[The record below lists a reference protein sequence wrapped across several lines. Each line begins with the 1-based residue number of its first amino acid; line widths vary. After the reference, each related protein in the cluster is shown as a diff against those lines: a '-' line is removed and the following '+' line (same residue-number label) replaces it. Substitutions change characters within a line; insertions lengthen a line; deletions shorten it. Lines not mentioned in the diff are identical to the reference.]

1 MVIDMSRMTRASDRS
16 RALATAALAVCALA
30 GCNPAVAIMG
40 AGAVATTAAVQE
52 RPVDRKFSD
61 VETESTINANLAG
74 QSPEMFR
81 RVGVEVIEGRVVLT
95 GAVSTVDQRMSA
107 EQAAWSAPGTR
118 DVANELTI
126 DGDPSFARYSQ
137 DLWITTQLSGRLLA
151 DEDIMSVN
159 YNIETHRGVVH
170 LIGIARSQAELDKV
184 TGIAARVPGVKQVVS
199 HVILADDPRR
209 RAA

>member
-1 MVIDMSRMTRASDRS
+1 MVIDMSKMTRAPGRWT
-16 RALATAALAVCALA
+16 ALAAAAATTAALA

-52 RPVDRKFSD
+52 RPIDKKVSD
-61 VETESTINANLAG
+61 VETESKINGNLARE
-74 QSPEMFR
+74 SPEMLR
-81 RVGVEVIEGRVVLT
+81 RVGVEVVEGRVVLT
-95 GAVSTVDQRMSA
+95 GAVSTVDQRMKA
-107 EQAAWSAPGTR
+107 EQLAWAAPGTR
-118 DVANELTI
+118 EVTNELTI

-151 DEDIMSVN
+151 EEDIMSVN

-170 LIGIARSQAELDKV
+170 LIGIARSQAELEKV
-184 TGIAARVPGVKQVVS
+184 TGIAARVPGVQQVVS

-209 RAA
+209 QAA